1 MKNNKN
7 ANINTNPSDPTPYQS
22 ETLDEIRRKIDEL
35 DDRIHDTLMER
46 ADLVLKVGE
55 EKRKNNIQVVQPARE
70 ARMIRR
76 LLSRHTGVLPRMAVV
91 RIWRELVGAV
101 SLLQTGLRVT
111 VATPDAQNDYWD
123 LARDYFGS
131 CLPFQKSSTAIAAIS
146 SLNEDKTTFA
156 VVPWPSNEE
165 EQPWWTYMTV
175 SPQKPLQIIV
185 ALPHGQDCDI
195 ETPDVRAL
203 VVSKA
208 GFDSS
213 GDDNSFL
220 LIQCAAD
227 VSRGKLI
234 DLAKKSGLT
243 ALGLFSK
250 RNTSPSLPSLHLMEV
265 EGYVTTGDDKISAL
279 LNSIEDNGANIL
291 CLGGYPVP
299 PRYERT
305 IIAK

>member
-7 ANINTNPSDPTPYQS
+7 SSQVTSVSSGTFQS
-22 ETLDEIRRKIDEL
+22 NTLDDIRKKIDEL
-35 DDRIHDTLMER
+35 DNRIHDTLMER
-46 ADLVLKVGE
+46 ADLVLQVGE
-55 EKRKNNIQVVQPARE
+55 EKRKNNIQIVQPARE

-76 LLSRHTGVLPRMAVV
+76 LLDRHSGVLPRMAVV

-101 SLLQTGLRVT
+101 SLLQTGLQ
-111 VATPDAQNDYWD
+111 AAIAMPDGQNDYWN

-131 CLPFQKSSTAIAAIS
+131 CLPFQKTSTSIAAIS
-146 SLNEDKTTFA
+146 MLNENKTTFA

-165 EQPWWTYMTV
+165 DQPWWTYLTA
-175 SPQKPLQIIV
+175 SSDKPLQIIV
-185 ALPHGQDCDI
+185 ALPHGLDPDV
-195 ETPDVRAL
+195 ETPDIRAL
-203 VVSKA
+203 VVSKS

-220 LIQCAAD
+220 LIQCAANI
-227 VSRGKLI
+227 SRGKLI
-234 DLAKKSGLT
+234 DLAKNSGLT

-250 RNTSPSLPSLHLMEV
+250 RNTSPSMPSLHLMEV
-265 EGYVTTGDDKISAL
+265 QDYVVSGDNRLKSFLD
-279 LNSIEDNGANIL
+279 SIEDNGANII
-291 CLGGYPVP
+291 CMGGYPVP